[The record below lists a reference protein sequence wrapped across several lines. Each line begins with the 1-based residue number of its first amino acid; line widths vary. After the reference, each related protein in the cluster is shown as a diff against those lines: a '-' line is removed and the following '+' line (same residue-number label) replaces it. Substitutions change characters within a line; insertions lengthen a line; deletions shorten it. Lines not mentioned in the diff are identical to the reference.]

1 MAVNSSDVVTG
12 RIDPQVLHTPLNTD
26 VDGYAHAM
34 HSSINSGPLEYLPA
48 TFSVFP
54 ALGDVGDLGGGV
66 GAATYALDRLSNM
79 RSGACVGGGESPWRS
94 LMT

>member
-1 MAVNSSDVVTG
+1 MMA
-12 RIDPQVLHTPLNTD
+12 
-26 VDGYAHAM
+26 
-34 HSSINSGPLEYLPA
+34 SSINSGPLEYLPA

-54 ALGDVGDLGGGV
+54 ALGDVGDLAV
-66 GAATYALDRLSNM
+66 VNGAATYALIGLSNM